1 MKSVK
6 LIAKG
11 RVQKVG
17 YRSLVDEIAFAL
29 GVRGYVKNLE
39 NKTVEIVAE
48 HEDEKILDQFA
59 QLIKIN
65 EFPIRVNE
73 VITEKI
79 TPKKYSDFEVIEESL
94 DIENKESLEAG
105 AIYMRKLASG
115 MNQMNSSMNKM
126 TAEQKL
132 MRTELG
138 EKIDK
143 TNERLDTVN
152 ENLGN
157 KIDGT
162 NVKLDSFSGSTIERF
177 DTVDRK
183 YGKISQGLDKLD
195 TVPGYLEKMSNSLE
209 KLIAF
214 IGAGKK

>member
-48 HEDEKILDQFA
+48 HEDEQVLKKFTEM
-59 QLIKIN
+59 IKIN
-65 EFPIRVNE
+65 EFPIRVDE
-73 VITEKI
+73 VAVEKI
-79 TPKKYSDFEVIEESL
+79 TMKTYKEFEVIEGPLE
-94 DIENKESLEAG
+94 IENRESLEAG
-105 AIYMRKLASG
+105 AIYMRKLASS

-126 TAEQKL
+126 TDEQKKMTGEQKL
-132 MRTELG
+132 MRTEIG

-143 TNERLDTVN
+143 TNE
-152 ENLGN
+152 
-157 KIDGT
+157 
-162 NVKLDSFSGSTIERF
+162 KLDSFAGSTMERF
-177 DTVDRK
+177 DTVDTK
-183 YGKISQGLDKLD
+183 YGKISERLDKLD
-195 TVPGYLEKMSNSLE
+195 KVPEYLEKISNSLE
-209 KLIAF
+209 ILANTF
-214 IGAGKK
+214 IGKNKE